1 MALGPTPMD
10 GEKTRAE
17 VAPQN
22 SGQCTLGAAEAKLT
36 NLKGFVGEPVNR
48 PESEVTALAEKE
60 TVVGGGLP
68 YHSRPAYHSCPL
80 GR

>member
-48 PESEVTALAEKE
+48 PESEASSWDHTLPPE
-60 TVVGGGLP
+60 TQRPTVRKAGGMEM
-68 YHSRPAYHSCPL
+68 PL
-80 GR
+80 